1 MQYRKEYTYCH
12 CLEFLQFPLSKLHST
27 REYFQK
33 NETFAQ
39 NVAHH
44 VFPIP
49 ASPRAGFY
57 DVVSSFLQNMTPPKK
72 RSHRPHQIKKSSS
85 TRFTV
90 RLLLMVSAT
99 MKFGKVWS
107 GRRLIRS
114 GLVRRH
120 TPADFTGRYKLAWDE
135 NNLYILAEIT
145 DDTLVDTHPDGLV
158 KYWDDD
164 CLEIFVDED
173 ASGGEHQYSYNAF
186 AYHIAL
192 DGKVVD
198 IAPDKSFQYYN
209 DHCTTRRTTE
219 GKVSTWE
226 VAMKIFDGNKYTDG
240 GENIPKL
247 LQSGKKMGFMLA
259 YCDND
264 KSVERENFVGNMAI
278 AGEDKNQG
286 YKNAS
291 VFGILELK

>member
-1 MQYRKEYTYCH
+1 MYFR
-12 CLEFLQFPLSKLHST
+12 FPLLLALAFTTLSLLSC
-27 REYFQK
+27 K
-33 NETFAQ
+33 NDTAEKTQALPTSDKEVQFNAFYGTPTINGVGDDEIWQ
-39 NVAHH
+39 SMEW
-44 VFPIP
+44 
-49 ASPRAGFY
+49 SPLDQVWIGA
-57 DVVSSFLQNMTPPKK
+57 PP
-72 RSHRPHQIKKSSS
+72 
-85 TRFTV
+85 
-90 RLLLMVSAT
+90 
-99 MKFGKVWS
+99 
-107 GRRLIRS
+107 
-114 GLVRRH
+114 